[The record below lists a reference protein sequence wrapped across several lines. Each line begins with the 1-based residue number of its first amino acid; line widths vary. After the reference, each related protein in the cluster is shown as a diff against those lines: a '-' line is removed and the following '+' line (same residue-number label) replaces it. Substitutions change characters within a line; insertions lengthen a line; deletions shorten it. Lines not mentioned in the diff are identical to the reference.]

1 MTDAAEHREREDRPS
16 FEDRRD
22 LHRGFSDA
30 MARAVELAVTPTI
43 MGFLGWMLDRWLGT
57 TPVLMLGLG
66 LFTVVYLGW
75 RMMVGYDAAMR
86 EQERRLY
93 APRRGR
99 PS

>member
-1 MTDAAEHREREDRPS
+1 
-16 FEDRRD
+16 
-22 LHRGFSDA
+22 

-43 MGFLGWMLDRWLGT
+43 MGFLGWLLDRWLGT

-93 APRRGR
+93 ASRRGR